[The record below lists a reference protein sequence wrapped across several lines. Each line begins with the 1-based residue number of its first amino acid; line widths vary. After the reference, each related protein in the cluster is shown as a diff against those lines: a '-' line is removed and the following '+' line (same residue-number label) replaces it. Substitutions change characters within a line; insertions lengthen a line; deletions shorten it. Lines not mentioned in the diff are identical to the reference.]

1 MPVDTQHEV
10 AARLR
15 FATMRLARLLR
26 QHADPDTGL
35 SQSLISVL
43 TTINRVGPV
52 TLGQLAELERVQP
65 PSMTRMLDQL
75 EGRQMVVREADTV
88 DRRITRV
95 RLLPEAERLI
105 DEIRT
110 KKTEYLG
117 ARLADLGPAEL
128 SALEAALP
136 ALEHLA
142 GVTE

>member
-10 AARLR
+10 ASRLR

-35 SQSLISVL
+35 SQSLLSVL

-52 TLGQLAELERVQP
+52 ALGQLADLERVQP

-75 EGRQMVVREADTV
+75 EARGMVVREPDPV
-88 DRRITRV
+88 DRRVARV
-95 RLLPEAERLI
+95 RLLPPAERLI
-105 DEIRT
+105 DEIRS

-117 ARLADLGPAEL
+117 ARLADLTAADVA
-128 SALEAALP
+128 ALQAALP
-136 ALEHLA
+136 ALERLA
-142 GVTE
+142 GVE